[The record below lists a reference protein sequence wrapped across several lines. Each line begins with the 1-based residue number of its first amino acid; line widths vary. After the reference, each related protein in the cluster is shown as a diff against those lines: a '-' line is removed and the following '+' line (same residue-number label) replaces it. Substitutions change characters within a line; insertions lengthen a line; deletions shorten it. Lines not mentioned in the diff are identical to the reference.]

1 MDLENDAILII
12 YKDGNIL
19 ELKKTKG
26 SRLSYQLY

>member
-19 ELKKTKG
+19 ELKKKG